1 MDFIS
6 LVAENKT
13 ALIVVAVILAVG
25 FVVSLVKK
33 VVKLAVVV
41 AIALA
46 LNVYAIGF
54 VSKFNDEFGFKYKNG
69 VVSIDNKYNTGVNFS
84 VNDIKSVTI
93 DKTNSTEKELAVKVT
108 LKSGQ
113 AINFK
118 IGSQYEQMAKDIISK
133 SK

>member
-1 MDFIS
+1 M
-6 LVAENKT
+6 
-13 ALIVVAVILAVG
+13 AVILAVG

-46 LNVYAIGF
+46 LNVYVIGF

-69 VVSIDNKYNTGVNFS
+69 VVSIDNKYNNGINFS

-113 AINFK
+113 AVNFK

>member
-13 ALIVVAVILAVG
+13 VLIIVAVVLAVG

-54 VSKFNDEFGFKYKNG
+54 ISKFNDEFGFKYKNG
-69 VVSIDNKYNTGVNFS
+69 VVSIDNKYNNGINFS

-113 AINFK
+113 AVNFK

>member
-13 ALIVVAVILAVG
+13 VLILVAVILAVC
-25 FVVSLVKK
+25 FVVSLAKK

-69 VVSIDNKYNTGVNFS
+69 VVSIDNKYNNGINFS

-93 DKTNSTEKELAVKVT
+93 DKNNSTEKELAVKVT

-113 AINFK
+113 AVNFK

>member
-13 ALIVVAVILAVG
+13 VLIIVAVVLAVC

-33 VVKLAVVV
+33 VVKLAVIV

-69 VVSIDNKYNTGVNFS
+69 VVSIDNKYNNGINFS
-84 VNDIKSVTI
+84 VNDIKSVI
-93 DKTNSTEKELAVKVT
+93 VDKNNSTEKELAVKVT

-113 AINFK
+113 TVDFK
-118 IGSQYEQMAKDIISK
+118 IGSQYEQMVKDIISK

>member
-6 LVAENKT
+6 LLGENKT
-13 ALIVVAVILAVG
+13 VLIIVDVILAVG

-41 AIALA
+41 AIALV

-69 VVSIDNKYNTGVNFS
+69 VVSIDNKYNNGINFS

-93 DKTNSTEKELAVKVT
+93 DKNNSTEKELAVKVT

-113 AINFK
+113 AVDFK

>member
-1 MDFIS
+1 MDHIS
-6 LVAENKT
+6 LLVENKT
-13 ALIVVAVILAVG
+13 VLIIVAVVLAVG

-69 VVSIDNKYNTGVNFS
+69 VVSIDNKYNTGINFS
-84 VNDIKSVTI
+84 VNDIKSVTV
-93 DKTNSTEKELAVKVT
+93 DKDNSTDKELAVKVT

-113 AINFK
+113 TANFK
-118 IGSQYEQMAKDIISK
+118 IGSQYEQMVRDIISK
-133 SK
+133 NK

>member
-13 ALIVVAVILAVG
+13 VLIIVAVVLAVS

-69 VVSIDNKYNTGVNFS
+69 VVSIDNKYNNGINFS

-113 AINFK
+113 AVNFK

>member
-1 MDFIS
+1 MDFVS

-13 ALIVVAVILAVG
+13 VLIIVAVVLAVG

-33 VVKLAVVV
+33 VVKLAIVV

-69 VVSIDNKYNTGVNFS
+69 VVSIDNKYNNGINFS

-93 DKTNSTEKELAVKVT
+93 DKNNSTEKELAVKVT

-113 AINFK
+113 TVNFK

>member
-6 LVAENKT
+6 LLGENKT
-13 ALIVVAVILAVG
+13 ALIIVAVILAVG
-25 FVVSLVKK
+25 FIVSLVKK

-69 VVSIDNKYNTGVNFS
+69 VVSIDNKYNTGINFS
-84 VNDIKSVTI
+84 VNDIKSVTA
-93 DKTNSTEKELAVKVT
+93 DKDNSNDKELAVRVT

-113 AINFK
+113 TANFK
-118 IGSQYEQMAKDIISK
+118 IGAQYEQMVKDIINK
-133 SK
+133 NK

>member
-13 ALIVVAVILAVG
+13 VLIVVAVVLAVG

-33 VVKLAVVV
+33 VVKLAVAV

-46 LNVYAIGF
+46 LNIYAIGF

-69 VVSIDNKYNTGVNFS
+69 VVSIDNKYNTGINFS

-93 DKTNSTEKELAVKVT
+93 DKNNSTGKELAVKVT

-113 AINFK
+113 AVNFK
-118 IGSQYEQMAKDIISK
+118 IGSQCEQMAKDIISK

>member
-13 ALIVVAVILAVG
+13 VLIVVAVVLAVG
-25 FVVSLVKK
+25 FVVSLAKK

-69 VVSIDNKYNTGVNFS
+69 VVSIDNKYNNGINFS

-93 DKTNSTEKELAVKVT
+93 DKNNSTEKELAVKVT

-113 AINFK
+113 AVNFK

>member
-13 ALIVVAVILAVG
+13 VLIIVAVVLAVG

-46 LNVYAIGF
+46 LNVYAIGL

-69 VVSIDNKYNTGVNFS
+69 VVSIDNKYNNGINFS

-93 DKTNSTEKELAVKVT
+93 DKNNSTEKELAVKVT

-113 AINFK
+113 AVNFK